1 MSEEQN
7 LQHQDIGN
15 SVEEYAEWY
24 ENSSVETP
32 MPYSP
37 QHFDTVLSRD
47 RQLFFQLTTANEN
60 IGTRFPTPVTAPT
73 LQVNASPAQWLYA
86 QVQPERSTIERL
98 TVDTLSAEGS
108 GEALAFLRSVGGQ
121 GSETYLYLRQVEGTS
136 QSMRTSDYLATSRRL
151 LEGDRDVT
159 QNHHKE
165 NVIHALNDNT
175 RSVSAAA
182 QTARRRSVRMTSRR
196 PIDRE
201 TPWVRELDR
210 QHSRHTRLEQQS
222 RAQVASLTSSSSLPA
237 QAPQPAERPRNGGR
251 EQNNGRGR
259 QRR

>member
-1 MSEEQN
+1 MSEEQSP
-7 LQHQDIGN
+7 QYQDVGN
-15 SVEEYAEWY
+15 SVEGPAEWD

-60 IGTRFPTPVTAPT
+60 IGAQFPTPLTAAT

-86 QVQPERSTIERL
+86 QAQPDRSTIERL
-98 TVDTLSAEGS
+98 TVDALSAGGS
-108 GEALAFLRSVGGQ
+108 GGALTFLESVGGQ

-136 QSMRTSDYLATSRRL
+136 QSMRTSDHLATSRRL

-159 QNHHKE
+159 ANRQMEH
-165 NVIHALNDNT
+165 VIHALSDNT
-175 RSVSAAA
+175 RSVPAAA
-182 QTARRRSVRMTSRR
+182 QTARTRSVRMTSRR
-196 PIDRE
+196 EINRE

-210 QHSRHTRLEQQS
+210 QHSRHIRLEQQS
-222 RAQVASLTSSSSLPA
+222 RAQAASLAPSSSVPA
-237 QAPQPAERPRNGGR
+237 QAPAPAERPRNGGQA
-251 EQNNGRGR
+251 QNNGRGR